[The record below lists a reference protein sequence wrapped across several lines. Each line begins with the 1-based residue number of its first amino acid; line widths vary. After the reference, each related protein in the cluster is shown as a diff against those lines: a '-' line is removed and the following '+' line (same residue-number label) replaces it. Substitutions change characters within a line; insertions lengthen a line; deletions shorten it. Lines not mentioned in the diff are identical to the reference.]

1 MLEYQPNL
9 PYGKS
14 LLTKACIVSSLGF
27 YRSQKWQKQR
37 QFKTSKKTS
46 ESRLKPKSKT
56 NCQNAYSGPSEFS
69 FCFFALR
76 NSSTV
81 SHLFLVSRDC
91 YATLSSTYFAAF
103 FAILPSNMRCLRMYA
118 CRTSWKA
125 LVAPLVARRP
135 NACNC
140 SGCKGAR
147 LSASSSFLQNVYLV
161 EHDAYLD
168 PWLSRYYIRST
179 PTQSLQH
186 LNMGTMKDIH
196 EKKV

>member
-1 MLEYQPNL
+1 MY
-9 PYGKS
+9 
-14 LLTKACIVSSLGF
+14 CIVCWVFVDLKSDKSRGSSKLA
-27 YRSQKWQKQR
+27 
-37 QFKTSKKTS
+37 KTS
-46 ESRLKPKSKT
+46 ESHLKPKSKT
-56 NCQNAYSGPSEFS
+56 KCQNAYSGPSEFS

-81 SHLFLVSRDC
+81 SHLFLVSRDR

-147 LSASSSFLQNVYLV
+147 LSASSFVWQKVYLV
-161 EHDAYLD
+161 EHNAYLD
-168 PWLSRYYIRST
+168 P
-179 PTQSLQH
+179 
-186 LNMGTMKDIH
+186 
-196 EKKV
+196 